1 MEIQCAYS
9 KLVGWFFE
17 ICVKLVKRCL
27 KKVLGNAKLRY
38 EELEVNARDEDPVT
52 VVGASVHP
60 GSRNIQVVRD
70 EDIPAVTI
78 AT

>member
-1 MEIQCAYS
+1 MTNSEALPNDGVI
-9 KLVGWFFE
+9 
-17 ICVKLVKRCL
+17 
-27 KKVLGNAKLRY
+27 
-38 EELEVNARDEDPVT
+38 ARDEDPVSEE
-52 VVGASVHP
+52 GASVHP

>member
-1 MEIQCAYS
+1 M
-9 KLVGWFFE
+9 KLDEKEKSSTVWE
-17 ICVKLVKRCL
+17 Q
-27 KKVLGNAKLRY
+27 LGVFKD
-38 EELEVNARDEDPVT
+38 ARDEDPVS
-52 VVGASVHP
+52 VVGTSVHP

>member
-1 MEIQCAYS
+1 MRQACKEVHQEI
-9 KLVGWFFE
+9 
-17 ICVKLVKRCL
+17 
-27 KKVLGNAKLRY
+27 KVLGNAKLRY

-78 AT
+78 AN